1 MDINYLLAR
10 EQISL
15 AKARSATGMEARR
28 AHAGL
33 AVGYGLRL
41 AATAYPHRTGG
52 AGVASVQERTDG

>member
-15 AKARSATGMEARR
+15 MKAKSAGSAAARR

-33 AVGYGLRL
+33 AVGYGKKL
-41 AATAYPHRTGG
+41 AASAFPHRAAIARG
-52 AGVASVQERTDG
+52 